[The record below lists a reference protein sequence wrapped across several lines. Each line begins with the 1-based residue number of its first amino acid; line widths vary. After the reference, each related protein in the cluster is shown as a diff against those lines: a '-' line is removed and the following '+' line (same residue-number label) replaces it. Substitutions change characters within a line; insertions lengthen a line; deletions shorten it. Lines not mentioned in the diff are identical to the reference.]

1 MRRSLIGG
9 HRHCDIIIKL
19 RAASRGL
26 ACPIRHRYRTRILF
40 LLVLVGQRP
49 LSRPN
54 AVNETRLVAPQQER
68 SRRTLERIEEAALA
82 LIAEQGV
89 EATSVQDIVVR
100 ARSSVGSF
108 YARFPGKE
116 DLLVHLEQRIWT
128 AARARFDQALEEW
141 QTEGLTLTGLLEPLV
156 ELVLRS
162 LREDVR
168 QRRTLDLRA
177 SNDDRGSG
185 VRAFHAYIL
194 SRIRPLLLARESEIL
209 HPIPE
214 RAVDLG
220 FAAVVG
226 ALQVLERGTL
236 EEGARAGLT
245 DESVVHE
252 MARLYRSY
260 LGGGRPPGEA
270 PPQMEFF
277 DIWE

>member
-1 MRRSLIGG
+1 M
-9 HRHCDIIIKL
+9 
-19 RAASRGL
+19 AEPGL
-26 ACPIRHRYRTRILF
+26 KPPR
-40 LLVLVGQRP
+40 QD
-49 LSRPN
+49 
-54 AVNETRLVAPQQER
+54 R
-68 SRRTLERIEEAALA
+68 SRRTLERIEQAALE
-82 LIAEQGV
+82 LIGERGV
-89 EATSVQDIVVR
+89 EATSVQDIVQR

-116 DLLVHLEQRIWT
+116 DLLVHLE
-128 AARARFDQALEEW
+128 ARLWGRARERFDQALAEW
-141 QTEGLTLTGLLEPLV
+141 EVEGLSLTALLEPLV

-162 LREDVR
+162 VREDSR
-168 QRRTLDLRA
+168 QRRTLDLR
-177 SNDDRGSG
+177 SSSEDRGAG

-194 SRIRPLLLARESEIL
+194 ARIRPLLLARESEIL

-226 ALQVLERGTL
+226 AIRVLEEGTL

-245 DESVVHE
+245 DESVIHE

-260 LGGGRPPGEA
+260 LGGGRPAGEA

>member
-1 MRRSLIGG
+1 M
-9 HRHCDIIIKL
+9 
-19 RAASRGL
+19 ASHL
-26 ACPIRHRYRTRILF
+26 MIPKQA
-40 LLVLVGQRP
+40 
-49 LSRPN
+49 
-54 AVNETRLVAPQQER
+54 R
-68 SRRTLERIEEAALA
+68 SRRTLERIEEAALE
-82 LIAEQGV
+82 LIAERGV
-89 EATSVQDIVVR
+89 EATTVQDIVRR

-116 DLLVHLEQRIWT
+116 DLLVHLEDRVWRK
-128 AARARFDQALEEW
+128 ARERFDEALEERDV
-141 QTEGLTLTGLLEPLV
+141 EGLSLTGLLEPLV

-162 LREDVR
+162 VREDAR
-168 QRRTLDLRA
+168 QRRTLDLR
-177 SNDDRGSG
+177 SGVRERGAG

-194 SRIRPLLLARESEIL
+194 SRIRPLLLMRESEIL

-226 ALQVLERGTL
+226 ALQVLESGTL

-245 DESVVHE
+245 DESIIHE
-252 MARLYRSY
+252 MARLYRSS

>member
-1 MRRSLIGG
+1 M
-9 HRHCDIIIKL
+9 
-19 RAASRGL
+19 
-26 ACPIRHRYRTRILF
+26 
-40 LLVLVGQRP
+40 
-49 LSRPN
+49 
-54 AVNETRLVAPQQER
+54 NETRLVAPQQER

>member
-1 MRRSLIGG
+1 M
-9 HRHCDIIIKL
+9 
-19 RAASRGL
+19 AE
-26 ACPIRHRYRTRILF
+26 P
-40 LLVLVGQRP
+40 
-49 LSRPN
+49 
-54 AVNETRLVAPQQER
+54 RLMPPQQDR
-68 SRRTLERIEEAALA
+68 SRRTLERIEQAALE
-82 LIAEQGV
+82 LIAERGV
-89 EATSVQDIVVR
+89 EATTVQDIVRR

-116 DLLVHLEQRIWT
+116 DLLAHLEARVWG
-128 AARARFDQALEEW
+128 RARERFDEALEDW
-141 QTEGLTLTGLLEPLV
+141 DAEGLSLTALLEPLV

-162 LREDVR
+162 VREDSR
-168 QRRTLDLRA
+168 QRRTLDLR
-177 SNDDRGSG
+177 SGSEDRGAG
-185 VRAFHAYIL
+185 VRAFQAYIL
-194 SRIRPLLLARESEIL
+194 ARLRPLLLARESEIL

-226 ALQVLERGTL
+226 AIRVLEEGTL

-245 DESVVHE
+245 DESVIHE

-260 LGGGRPPGEA
+260 LGGGRPAGEA

>member
-1 MRRSLIGG
+1 MNEPRL
-9 HRHCDIIIKL
+9 
-19 RAASRGL
+19 L
-26 ACPIRHRYRTRILF
+26 APK
-40 LLVLVGQRP
+40 
-49 LSRPN
+49 
-54 AVNETRLVAPQQER
+54 QER
-68 SRRTLERIEEAALA
+68 SRRTLERIEQAALA
-82 LIAEQGV
+82 LIAERGV
-89 EATSVQDIVVR
+89 EATTVQDIVRR

-116 DLLVHLEQRIWT
+116 DLLIHLERRVW
-128 AARARFDQALEEW
+128 ANARSRFVEALEEW
-141 QTEGLTLTGLLEPLV
+141 ETEGLSLTGLLEPMV

-162 LREDVR
+162 LREDAR
-168 QRRTLDLRA
+168 QRRTLDLRTG
-177 SNDDRGSG
+177 SEDRGAG

-226 ALQVLERGTL
+226 ALQVVERGTL
-236 EEGARAGLT
+236 EEGARAGLS
-245 DESVVHE
+245 DESIVHE

-260 LGGGRPPGEA
+260 LGGGRPVGEA

>member
-1 MRRSLIGG
+1 MDSREIGM
-9 HRHCDIIIKL
+9 
-19 RAASRGL
+19 AEA
-26 ACPIRHRYRTRILF
+26 
-40 LLVLVGQRP
+40 
-49 LSRPN
+49 
-54 AVNETRLVAPQQER
+54 RLTPPQQAR
-68 SRRTLERIEEAALA
+68 SRRTLERIEEAALE
-82 LIAEQGV
+82 LIGERGV
-89 EATSVQDIVVR
+89 EATTVQDIVRR

-116 DLLVHLEQRIWT
+116 DLLLHLDQRVWR
-128 AARARFDQALEEW
+128 RARERFDEALDEW
-141 QTEGLTLTGLLEPLV
+141 EVEGLSLTGLLEPLV

-162 LREDVR
+162 VREESR
-168 QRRTLDLRA
+168 QRRTLDLR
-177 SNDDRGSG
+177 SSSDDRGAG
-185 VRAFHAYIL
+185 MRAFHAYIL

-226 ALQVLERGTL
+226 GIQVLQRGTL
-236 EEGARAGLT
+236 EEGARAGLS
-245 DESVVHE
+245 DESVIHE

-260 LGGGRPPGEA
+260 LGGGRPAGEA

>member
-1 MRRSLIGG
+1 MT
-9 HRHCDIIIKL
+9 
-19 RAASRGL
+19 ANGL
-26 ACPIRHRYRTRILF
+26 VPPK
-40 LLVLVGQRP
+40 QD
-49 LSRPN
+49 
-54 AVNETRLVAPQQER
+54 R
-68 SRRTLERIEEAALA
+68 SRKTLERIEQATLA

-89 EATSVQDIVVR
+89 EATTVQDIVRR

-116 DLLVHLEQRIWT
+116 DLLRHLEDRVWRRARERFDEELEQR
-128 AARARFDQALEEW
+128 DV
-141 QTEGLTLTGLLEPLV
+141 EGLSLTGILEPLV
-156 ELVLRS
+156 ELVLQS
-162 LREDVR
+162 VREDGR
-168 QRRTLDLRA
+168 QRRVLDLR
-177 SNDDRGSG
+177 SGSEDRGAG
-185 VRAFHAYIL
+185 MRAFHAYIL
-194 SRIRPLLLARESEIL
+194 SRIRPLLLARDSEIL

-226 ALQVLERGTL
+226 AIRVLEEGTL
-236 EEGARAGLT
+236 EEGARASLT

-260 LGGGRPPGEA
+260 LGGGRPEGEA

>member
-1 MRRSLIGG
+1 MTE
-9 HRHCDIIIKL
+9 
-19 RAASRGL
+19 SRVMEPKQ
-26 ACPIRHRYRTRILF
+26 A
-40 LLVLVGQRP
+40 
-49 LSRPN
+49 
-54 AVNETRLVAPQQER
+54 R
-68 SRRTLERIEEAALA
+68 SRRTLERIEEAALE
-82 LIAEQGV
+82 LIAERGV
-89 EATSVQDIVVR
+89 EAATVQDIVRR

-116 DLLVHLEQRIWT
+116 DLLVHLEERVWRR
-128 AARARFDQALEEW
+128 ARERFDQALEEREIEM
-141 QTEGLTLTGLLEPLV
+141 EGLSLTGLLEPLV

-162 LREDVR
+162 VREDAR
-168 QRRTLDLRA
+168 QRRTLDLR
-177 SNDDRGSG
+177 SSVRDRGAG

-194 SRIRPLLLARESEIL
+194 SRIRPLLLARDSEIL

-245 DESVVHE
+245 DESIIHE